1 MRVMM
6 SCYLSAN
13 TKRERTPVVELDKLK
28 IKTLEETDERAPID
42 EVEERVEAEMK
53 RIERNA
59 KEQVASGLNDEQLAR
74 TGRKMKQDGG

>member
-1 MRVMM
+1 
-6 SCYLSAN
+6 
-13 TKRERTPVVELDKLK
+13 VELDKLK
-28 IKTLEETDERAPID
+28 IKTLEETDEPAPID